1 MRKGDNVYV
10 YRVET
15 YREKGTG
22 KVKQNSE
29 YLGKEVQKKGET
41 VILPPK
47 YKRGGVRKVLSF
59 GGPVG
64 LYRLAIDFNLDLI
77 IDDAVEGCT
86 GINDV
91 GKKIV
96 VLVINKVIGNDGFE
110 GVSRWFCSTSLSRYS
125 GLVSDDFSPKKVR
138 VLYALLSLENPDIIG
153 MIEDGVIRQIKKMS
167 PDDLSLLI
175 YDLTD
180 LLFYGS
186 VNGLA
191 KYGHAYRRNGYEKQ
205 INLVLA
211 VTRESKLP
219 VHHRILPGNIVS
231 VSTIRRFAHELKGFN
246 LKNAIAVI
254 DRGFYSKR
262 NL

>member
-15 YREKGTG
+15 YREKGAG

-91 GKKIV
+91 GNSGIAST
-96 VLVINKVIGNDGFE
+96 VICFDA
-110 GVSRWFCSTSLSRYS
+110 LL
-125 GLVSDDFSPKKVR
+125 LVSFNSDMK
-138 VLYALLSLENPDIIG
+138 LSG
-153 MIEDGVIRQIKKMS
+153 
-167 PDDLSLLI
+167 
-175 YDLTD
+175 
-180 LLFYGS
+180 
-186 VNGLA
+186 
-191 KYGHAYRRNGYEKQ
+191 
-205 INLVLA
+205 
-211 VTRESKLP
+211 
-219 VHHRILPGNIVS
+219 
-231 VSTIRRFAHELKGFN
+231 STIT
-246 LKNAIAVI
+246 
-254 DRGFYSKR
+254 
-262 NL
+262 